1 MEPIAMIAV
10 SEAISALIGALVAG
24 IIVRVKSTAKTASKE
39 MRAIKLGV
47 KAMLRKEIVDAYQ
60 YYIVE
65 GHKMTLERYQELK
78 ESYEAYLAL
87 GGNGIAKRL
96 FKEIEEKKPWIVM
109 D

>member
-1 MEPIAMIAV
+1 MDGFVVIAA
-10 SEAISALIGALVAG
+10 SEAVSALIGALVAG
-24 IIVRVKSTAKTASKE
+24 VIVRVKSSAKAATKE

-65 GHKMTLERYQELK
+65 GHKMTLERYEELK
-78 ESYEAYLAL
+78 ESYEAYIAL